1 MFNVLLHEY
10 PDKWQGYVIDTDFRT
25 GILITQC
32 LLDDEFP
39 EENRILHSLGL
50 LFPCGMPDAEEAVKG
65 LAWFMSEFN
74 HDRYSGKDETGS
86 VKAYDFDIDQWRIY
100 SAFLQQYNIDLNTA
114 QMHWFAFMG
123 LLSNLEECAFT
134 RVIDIRLKK
143 PDPKA
148 STKEKKALKELKN
161 AYRLEDENAR
171 LTPEQKRAEQR
182 QIEIF
187 NQFMNAGKKQ

>member
-1 MFNVLLHEY
+1 MFNVLLHKFPNE
-10 PDKWQGYVIDTDFRT
+10 WQGYRIDSDFRT
-25 GILITQC
+25 GILIMQC
-32 LLDDEFP
+32 LKDDGFP
-39 EENRILHSLGL
+39 EEDRILHSLEL
-50 LFPCGMPDAEEAVKG
+50 LFPCGMPDAEDAARG

-74 HDRYSGKDETGS
+74 HDRRSGKSETEG
-86 VKAYDFDIDQWRIY
+86 VRAYDFDIDQWRIY
-100 SAFLQQYNIDLNTA
+100 SAFRHQYNIDLNTV

-148 STKEKKALKELKN
+148 NTKEKRALKELKD
-161 AYRLEDENAR
+161 AYRIEDEDAH
-171 LTPEQKRAEQR
+171 LTPEQKREQQR
-182 QIEIF
+182 QLEIF

>member
-10 PDKWQGYVIDTDFRT
+10 PDRWQGYVIDTDFRT

-39 EENRILHSLGL
+39 EENRILHSLNL
-50 LFPCGMPDAEEAVKG
+50 LFPCGMPDVEEAAKG

-74 HDRYSGKDETGS
+74 HDRRSGKDETGS
-86 VKAYDFDIDQWRIY
+86 AKAYDFDIDQWRIY

-148 STKEKKALKELKN
+148 STREKKALKELKD
-161 AYRLEDENAR
+161 AYRLENEDAH

>member
-1 MFNVLLHEY
+1 MFNVLLDEY

-39 EENRILHSLGL
+39 EENRILHSLDL
-50 LFPCGMPDAEEAVKG
+50 LFPCGMPDAEKAAKG

-74 HDRYSGKDETGS
+74 HDKHSGKGETGS

-148 STKEKKALKELKN
+148 STREKKALKELKD
-161 AYRLEDENAR
+161 AYRLEAEDAH
-171 LTPEQKRAEQR
+171 LTLEQKRAEQR

>member
-39 EENRILHSLGL
+39 EENRILHSLDL
-50 LFPCGMPDAEEAVKG
+50 LFPCGMPDAEEAAKG
-65 LAWFMSEFN
+65 LAWFMSGYN
-74 HDRYSGKDETGS
+74 HDRHGGKSETGS

-100 SAFLQQYNIDLNTA
+100 SAFLHQYNIDLNTA

-143 PDPKA
+143 PDSKA
-148 STKEKKALKELKN
+148 GTREKKALKELKD
-161 AYRLEDENAR
+161 AYRLEDEDAH